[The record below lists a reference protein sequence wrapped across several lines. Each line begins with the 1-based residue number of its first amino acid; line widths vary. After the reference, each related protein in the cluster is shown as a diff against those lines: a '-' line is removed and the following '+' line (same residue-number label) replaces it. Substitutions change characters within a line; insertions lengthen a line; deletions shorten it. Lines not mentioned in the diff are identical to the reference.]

1 MNSDFKNKVVLV
13 TGSGRG
19 IGRACALAFAAQ
31 GCRVA
36 LVSRTPA
43 ELAEVAHA
51 IGSTAEVLTQVAD
64 VAREADVQAVF
75 EAVRL
80 RWGGVD
86 ILVNNAAV
94 FAKALVVDHSVEE
107 WDRVM
112 GVNVR
117 GVFTCSR
124 ELFRQKARGTHGR
137 CIVNIASLG
146 GVRGTEKF
154 AGLASYTASKF
165 AVVGL
170 SESLA
175 VEGRALGIRVNCI
188 APGAV
193 DTRMLKEAAP
203 HLKTNTTPDQIAQT
217 VLMLADEARSGH
229 LNGSLVEIF
238 SNVV

>member
-1 MNSDFKNKVVLV
+1 MATSFKNKVALV

-19 IGRACALAFAAQ
+19 IGRASALALAAQ

-43 ELAEVAHA
+43 ELAEVAQA
-51 IGSTAEVLTQVAD
+51 MGPGAEVLTQVAD
-64 VAREADVQAVF
+64 VSDEAQVQAVF
-75 EAVRL
+75 DTIRA

-94 FAKALVVDHSVEE
+94 FAKALVADHSVEE

-117 GVFTCSR
+117 GVFLCSR
-124 ELFRQKARGTHGR
+124 ALFREQPRGTGR
-137 CIVNIASLG
+137 SIVNIASLG

-154 AGLASYTASKF
+154 PGLSSYTTSKF

-170 SESLA
+170 TESLA
-175 VEGRALGIRVNCI
+175 VEGRSLGIRVNCI

-193 DTRMLKEAAP
+193 DTRMLREAAP
-203 HLKTNTTPDQIAQT
+203 HLKTKTTPAQIAQT
-217 VLMLADEARSGH
+217 VVMLADESHASH
-229 LNGSLVEIF
+229 LNGSLIEIF
-238 SNVV
+238 SDVA